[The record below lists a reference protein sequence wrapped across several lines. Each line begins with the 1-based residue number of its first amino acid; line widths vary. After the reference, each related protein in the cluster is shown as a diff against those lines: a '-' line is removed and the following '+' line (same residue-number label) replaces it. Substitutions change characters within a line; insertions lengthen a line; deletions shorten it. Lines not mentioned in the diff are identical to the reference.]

1 LRGLALLKSRPVR
14 NQKAEL
20 FGINRQRVFA
30 TEVGFVEIGQRNVK
44 REIVES
50 KSHCLGSDELDV
62 DAHPRITIAKS
73 FQHPR

>member
-1 LRGLALLKSRPVR
+1 MKSGPIR

-20 FGINRQRVFA
+20 FGINRQCVFT
-30 TEVGFVEIGQRNVK
+30 TEVSFVEIGQRNVK

-50 KSHCLGSDELDV
+50 KSHCLGSDELHV
-62 DAHPRITIAKS
+62 DAHPRIAIAKS